1 MQQEQFECSPPQSTL
16 TQNKWIATRKVGK
29 DDDEIRQVKLQVESD
44 RKAKRK
50 RPKPFGR
57 GSSANVVRAA
67 SNIPNTEISD
77 ITQTV
82 EAEVYESSQDMDFES
97 KLISPREINKLHG
110 RNNEGEGEDDTI
122 KTPSKTAKRKS
133 NSSNS
138 NSVLNKDLRKHIESQ
153 NKLIA
158 ELRRKLEI
166 IRDVSSDSKY
176 TDTRQMLRDNIKNT
190 NDTQINILQG
200 NEDDLVLPPSPNS
213 ASKNIIN
220 LHFN

>member
-110 RNNEGEGEDDTI
+110 RINEGDDDTI
-122 KTPSKTAKRKS
+122 KTPTKTEKRKS
-133 NSSNS
+133 NSANT
-138 NSVLNKDLRKHIESQ
+138 NSVLNKEQ
-153 NKLIA
+153 NRIIA

-166 IRDVSSDSKY
+166 IRDVSSDTKF
-176 TDTRQMLRDNIKNT
+176 TNTRQILRDNTNNT
-190 NDTQINILQG
+190 TDTQINILER
-200 NEDDLVLPPSPNS
+200 NEADLVLPTSPNS

>member
-50 RPKPFGR
+50 RAKPFGR
-57 GSSANVVRAA
+57 GSMANVVRV
-67 SNIPNTEISD
+67 SNIQNTEISD

-82 EAEVYESSQDMDFES
+82 EAEVYESSPDSDFET
-97 KLISPREINKLHG
+97 KVTSPRVINKLHVMV
-110 RNNEGEGEDDTI
+110 NEGDDVTMN
-122 KTPSKTAKRKS
+122 TPPQSKKQKS
-133 NSSNS
+133 NSSNKL
-138 NSVLNKDLRKHIESQ
+138 SVLKKHIESQ
-153 NKLIA
+153 NLIIA
-158 ELRRKLEI
+158 ELRSKLEI
-166 IRDVSSDSKY
+166 IRDVSSDSKF
-176 TDTRQMLRDNIKNT
+176 TNTRQMLCDVNKNT
-190 NDTQINILQG
+190 TDTQINILQA
-200 NEDDLVLPPSPNS
+200 NEDDSVLPPSPNS